1 MSPTCARNRPRLA
14 VRAAAIPVG
23 SRPDPS
29 GAIVAGGNAVRTVFL
44 ECNGDDGKDYF
55 GELNA
60 PIPAGAMS
68 VLDSAAVAAVLG
80 ADTWSGLLSCD
91 VLSDRDISAQ
101 VLTRSDGALINSTY
115 IDD

>member
-23 SRPDPS
+23 SRPDSS

-68 VLDSAAVAAVLG
+68 VFDSAAVAAVLG
-80 ADTWSGLLSCD
+80 ADT
-91 VLSDRDISAQ
+91 
-101 VLTRSDGALINSTY
+101 
-115 IDD
+115 